1 MLMTWNL
8 LLIEFGV
15 QFTHL
20 RAFGRTVE
28 TVALKEAVNPCIQGF
43 DSMITIQ
50 IGPR

>member
-1 MLMTWNL
+1 MTWNL

-20 RAFGRTVE
+20 RAFARTVE
-28 TVALKEAVNPCIQGF
+28 TVALKEAVTPCIQDF
-43 DSMITIQ
+43 DSVITIQ